1 MHGNKQR
8 TIQNTKCIFSIAM
21 KTCPH
26 TRQDHKSQS
35 LSIQFT
41 LKTNRFGSVC
51 PNRVCLFFSL
61 AIIFSI
67 KLVNYHPVEHG
78 YFDRYDCMCVLSCAR
93 AASQPAS
100 QPNVNGIQLN
110 ARYKATHTS
119 LSSTLSNYNRSI
131 DHSRIFVCLFC
142 THQKWTWNQN

>member
-1 MHGNKQR
+1 MHGYKQR
-8 TIQNTKCIFSIAM
+8 TVQNTKCIFSISM

-26 TRQDHKSQS
+26 TSQDHKSQS
-35 LSIQFT
+35 LSIQFI
-41 LKTNRFGSVC
+41 LNTNRFGSVC
-51 PNRVCLFFSL
+51 PNRVCLFF
-61 AIIFSI
+61 
-67 KLVNYHPVEHG
+67 
-78 YFDRYDCMCVLSCAR
+78 LSCHYILYETCELSSHGTWLLQQVWLCVCVCCR
-93 AASQPAS
+93 VRVQQAS

-142 THQKWTWNQN
+142 THQE